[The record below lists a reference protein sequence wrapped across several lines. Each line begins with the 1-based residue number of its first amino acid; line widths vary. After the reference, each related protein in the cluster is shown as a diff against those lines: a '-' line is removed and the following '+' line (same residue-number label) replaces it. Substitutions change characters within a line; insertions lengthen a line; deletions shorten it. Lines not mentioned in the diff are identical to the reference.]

1 VRLGCSV
8 RGHHGATVGLGCRSG
23 AGTVA
28 ASGRLAR
35 AHGFWA
41 AAAAAARSGRAGSR
55 ALRCGRWCC
64 CAATR
69 QGEMRGEREKQ
80 RSEGER
86 ELGERRERVG
96 RESEEYR
103 GGGG

>member
-1 VRLGCSV
+1 
-8 RGHHGATVGLGCRSG
+8 
-23 AGTVA
+23 
-28 ASGRLAR
+28 
-35 AHGFWA
+35 
-41 AAAAAARSGRAGSR
+41 
-55 ALRCGRWCC
+55 
-64 CAATR
+64 
-69 QGEMRGEREKQ
+69 MRGEREKQ